1 MLLLGL
7 GVLFGGESGQWKAL
21 VRTIFLD
28 FGQKVGEVQKE
39 CPSMRQIV

>member
-28 FGQKVGEVQKE
+28 FGQKRGHMKKRVAYA
-39 CPSMRQIV
+39 

>member
-7 GVLFGGESGQWKAL
+7 GVLFGGESGLWKAF

-28 FGQKVGEVQKE
+28 FGKKVGEVQEE
-39 CPSMRQIV
+39 CPSMRQVV